1 MKRYSHGTQNSKFM
15 TLNQLKN
22 SHNEPTYS
30 QANSRLIAPNSS
42 TTQLK
47 LKEKMI
53 SALNLVKEWYGI
65 EFQNRFLWSA
75 YFPDFL
81 SCLGLWIKTKP
92 KKEELDAICT
102 EVELILSETSSNFAR
117 EEKELESNQN
127 CLNPKIKSYKEELLF
142 TKQEF
147 KGILAGFSDIIL
159 DNCERDPI
167 TEIIIRQC
175 DPKIIIDENSV
186 QGRSL

>member
-81 SCLGLWIKTKP
+81 NCLKLWIKTKP
-92 KKEELDAICT
+92 QKEEVNVVCT
-102 EVELILSETSSNFAR
+102 DVESILSEIPSSLVQ
-117 EEKELESNQN
+117 EEKELKSNQN
-127 CLNPKIKSYKEELLF
+127 CLNSKIGRHKEELLF

-147 KGILAGFSDIIL
+147 KAILADFSDIIL
-159 DNCERDPI
+159 DNYGRDPI

-175 DPKIIIDENSV
+175 EPKIIIDENSA

>member
-1 MKRYSHGTQNSKFM
+1 MKRYSHGTQNRKFM

-22 SHNEPTYS
+22 SHNGPAHS
-30 QANSRLIAPNSS
+30 QTNSRLIAPDSS
-42 TTQLK
+42 ITQSK
-47 LKEKMI
+47 LKEKTI

-81 SCLGLWIKTKP
+81 SCLRLWIKTKP
-92 KKEELDAICT
+92 KKEELDVICT
-102 EVELILSETSSNFAR
+102 EVELILSETSNNLAQ

-127 CLNPKIKSYKEELLF
+127 YSNPKAKRHKEELLF
-142 TKQEF
+142 AKQEF
-147 KGILAGFSDIIL
+147 KAILADFSDIIL
-159 DNCERDPI
+159 DNYGRDPI

-175 DPKIIIDENSV
+175 EPKIIIDENSV